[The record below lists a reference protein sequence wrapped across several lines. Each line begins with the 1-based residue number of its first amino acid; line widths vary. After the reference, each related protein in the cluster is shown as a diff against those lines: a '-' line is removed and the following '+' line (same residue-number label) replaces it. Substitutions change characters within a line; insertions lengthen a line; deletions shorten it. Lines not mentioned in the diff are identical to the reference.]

1 MCATAIN
8 LTMRDIKTV
17 MQNFVVNFFDFSI
30 EKKRKTVYL
39 VNTIYEFAKFK
50 CYMFL
55 TQTFERYFIKEYPDR
70 LEVSYFFIGS
80 QYKFIVR
87 KKKGGINS
95 RNKISKII
103 DVSTNTNITT
113 MLSKELGPYKDFHN
127 NSITPRLLGYPEG
140 LEISF
145 KDKTTISYKGDEY
158 IS

>member
-1 MCATAIN
+1 MSYLTHILMCATAIN

-87 KKKGGINS
+87 KKKGGKNY
-95 RNKISKII
+95 RCLNK
-103 DVSTNTNITT
+103 
-113 MLSKELGPYKDFHN
+113 YKYYN
-127 NSITPRLLGYPEG
+127 NVKQRTRSL
-140 LEISF
+140 
-145 KDKTTISYKGDEY
+145 
-158 IS
+158 